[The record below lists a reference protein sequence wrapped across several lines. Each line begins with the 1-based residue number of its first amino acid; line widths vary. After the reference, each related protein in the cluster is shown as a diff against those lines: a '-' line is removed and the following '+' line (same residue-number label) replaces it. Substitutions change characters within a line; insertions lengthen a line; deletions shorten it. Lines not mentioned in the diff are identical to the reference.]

1 MYRLNYPDSKP
12 KARVKYELGS
22 TICYFVVSNSL
33 GSNQN
38 GIKFDLQKRKKSTLY
53 SNMSNVCWVTGK
65 P

>member
-12 KARVKYELGS
+12 KATRVKYELGS
-22 TICYFVVSNSL
+22 TICYFVL
-33 GSNQN
+33 FQTLWGQN